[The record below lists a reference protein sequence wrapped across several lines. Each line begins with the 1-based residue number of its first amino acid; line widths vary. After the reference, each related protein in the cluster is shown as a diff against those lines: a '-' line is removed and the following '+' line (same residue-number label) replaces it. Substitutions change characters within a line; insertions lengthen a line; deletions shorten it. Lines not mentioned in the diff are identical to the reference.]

1 MKLVMLGNDTK
12 EGIEKRLQIVAS
24 AGYLS
29 RAEGT
34 VTEVYES
41 REDYE
46 ANLKLA
52 RSVVGLGHKSIS
64 EHDYIVFAIEDV
76 TPIIEQIIIG
86 YRLTSF
92 TIKSRRNVDFRN
104 VGFYVPTF
112 KDKDGN
118 ILKNN
123 EELQAEY
130 VTYMQSLFNKYGSLV
145 DEYLPI
151 EDCRYIL
158 PYSFNSNIIMGCD
171 ANELLRITSDLLYGK
186 LSHIDEARELGE
198 KFKQMFEEK
207 APYML
212 RALEKEEG
220 KDYYNDHYEFLR
232 ELALKTDI
240 VFGNLLDDVHM
251 NKYTENADLEVLYS
265 ILMCEFQISREDAIS
280 MLDQMRIMSPNIEEE
295 TMAALANSK
304 EQRELEQVAFSY
316 EFPISLAVLTHITRH
331 RMHSLLV
338 PSFVPLWNL
347 DNYVMPSSVAEN
359 HEDEYREIF
368 ADNKKMVEYFKN
380 QGVRDEDLVYFYLS
394 GNACNVSTTMNAR
407 TLMWISR
414 MRSCNKAQWEI
425 RKIVNRMIEDAS
437 SVAPLIGRYLGS
449 YCKVN
454 GYCPEGNDSCTK
466 RPPVT
471 KPRPKTRV
479 LTEQNHKN
487 G

>member
-1 MKLVMLGNDTK
+1 
-12 EGIEKRLQIVAS
+12 
-24 AGYLS
+24 
-29 RAEGT
+29 
-34 VTEVYES
+34 
-41 REDYE
+41 
-46 ANLKLA
+46 
-52 RSVVGLGHKSIS
+52 
-64 EHDYIVFAIEDV
+64 
-76 TPIIEQIIIG
+76 
-86 YRLTSF
+86 
-92 TIKSRRNVDFRN
+92 
-104 VGFYVPTF
+104 
-112 KDKDGN
+112 
-118 ILKNN
+118 
-123 EELQAEY
+123 
-130 VTYMQSLFNKYGSLV
+130 
-145 DEYLPI
+145 
-151 EDCRYIL
+151 
-158 PYSFNSNIIMGCD
+158 MGCD

-212 RALEKEEG
+212 KALEKEEG
-220 KDYYNDHYEFLR
+220 KEYYNDHYDFLR

-240 VFGNLLDDVHM
+240 GFGNLLEDVHM
-251 NKYTENADLEVLYS
+251 IKYTENADLEVLYA

-280 MLDQMRIMSPNIEEE
+280 MLDQMRIMNPNIEEE
-295 TMAALANSK
+295 TMAALASSK
-304 EQRELEQVAFSY
+304 EQREFEQVAFSY

-347 DNYVMPSSVAEN
+347 DNYVVPNSVAEN

-368 ADNKKMVEYFKN
+368 ADNKKMVEYFKS

-407 TLMWISR
+407 TLMWISK

-425 RKIVNRMIEDAS
+425 RHIVNRMIEEAS
-437 SVAPLIGRYLGS
+437 SVATLIGKYLGS

-479 LTEQNHKN
+479 LTEQSQKN